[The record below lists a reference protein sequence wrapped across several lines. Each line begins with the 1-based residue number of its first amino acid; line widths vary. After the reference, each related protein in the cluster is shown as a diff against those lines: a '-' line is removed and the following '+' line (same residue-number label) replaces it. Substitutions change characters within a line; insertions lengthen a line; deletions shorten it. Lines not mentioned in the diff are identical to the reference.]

1 MLNAIWL
8 LPVVLWLAHGRS
20 DPSLG
25 PLDILYFGITAT
37 FWIGHRLCSTWL
49 AYCTEAYRPLLRA
62 QPTRFVVIPLIVTLL
77 CFAILL
83 PPDTA
88 LPWTR
93 AERIIGLAIVDY
105 GVGTYHFGAQHFGAL
120 SLYRTRAGRS
130 ACTVTRRMDR
140 LFALGVGG
148 GLVFL
153 SDILA
158 GAVSYQGT
166 WIDRWLLPAWLA
178 SSEGT
183 VRIGATFVLVAAT
196 AAMLLAEARAPHR
209 SLPRILYIVGLAA
222 MVAVALQPRSLFP
235 FLVIW
240 TSQHWILATGL
251 ATRVPNAEPAP
262 ERIGILRA
270 LHALNT
276 RPWAILLLLALLSVL
291 LLPVFEVEANR
302 GVGVYY
308 GDRIFGALAAG
319 LRASSWVPALVALG
333 FATGFTHYLHDRNVF
348 RLSDPAV
355 RAAARGL
362 LVPYG

>member
-8 LPVVLWLAHGRS
+8 LPIVLWLAGG
-20 DPSLG
+20 PSQG
-25 PLDILYFGITAT
+25 PLDILYFGLTAT

-62 QPTRFVVIPLIVTLL
+62 QPTRFVVIPLVVTAA

-93 AERIIGLAIVDY
+93 AERIIGLAILDY

-120 SLYRTRAGRS
+120 SLYRARAGRG
-130 ACTVTRRMDR
+130 ACGLTRRMDR

-158 GAVSYQGT
+158 GAVSYQDK
-166 WIDRWLLPAWLA
+166 WIELPAWLA
-178 SSEGT
+178 PTEGAI
-183 VRIGATFVLVAAT
+183 RIGAMFVLAAAT
-196 AAMLLAEARAPHR
+196 AVILVAEARAQRR
-209 SLPRILYIVGLAA
+209 SLPRILYVVGLAA
-222 MVAVALQPRSLFP
+222 MVAVALQPRALFP

-251 ATRVPNAEPAP
+251 ASRVPTGEPAP
-262 ERIGILRA
+262 AQGLLRRA

-276 RPWAILLLLALLSVL
+276 RPWAILLLLALLSAL
-291 LLPVFEVEANR
+291 LLPIFEVEANR
-302 GVGVYY
+302 GGGIYY

-319 LRASSWVPALVALG
+319 LRNSSWVPALVALG

-348 RLSDPAV
+348 RLSDPRV
-355 RAAARGL
+355 RTAARGL
-362 LVPYG
+362 LVPHG